1 VSAAAVPA
9 QETFMSEKL
18 KKILRD
24 HVDFSLKTPW
34 DKITLI
40 SVVVGE
46 IVIGLIVL
54 YAVFFSSL

>member
-1 VSAAAVPA
+1 
-9 QETFMSEKL
+9 MSEKL

-24 HVDFSLKTPW
+24 RVDFSLKTPW

-46 IVIGLIVL
+46 IVIGLIIL
-54 YAVFFSSL
+54 YAVFFCPL